1 MLPVALEEPQPELPS
16 SGDLTLAYDGFQET
30 DEVTAQTF
38 SGKVS
43 RGGGRMI
50 SLENGERFRSR
61 RMNSRMISG
70 EPVHIVYP
78 PSEFRAAHTK
88 TYMSKSSAFGDLY
101 QNHSGF
107 SDYCLFDP
115 GTRTYYP
122 QVLSDPVP
130 ELLQSNDEKLEVLW
144 LPLEMFPADSSNGQA
159 DTVVDCLNLAN
170 NCVSEVDGSSSYKAV
185 DMPNLDSGSLKA
197 SDGMNSKTPAF
208 YKGNST
214 ASSHSHHDSAY
225 SEHDAWVGYTDSAP
239 HIDMVGTSS
248 SNYTMTLIST
258 REVSSSTTGSLKSE
272 YPQPDGD
279 DMDDSYKIAVDSA
292 TVRLY
297 LGSLSS
303 STESLLSIAEVGVTG
318 SKSADSILCKLKDA
332 QPEDPKHVK
341 TWIELEH
348 DFLDKFAPRSQILP
362 NRRRRVAVYE
372 AFKKLKGLAGSSDDD
387 TLNSCGSDS
396 GFQDAP
402 DTEHEKWLRYRE
414 AYMDF
419 SFEHMEDIA
428 ECGPID
434 EESSVNAN
442 SSRVGEIAHH
452 NLGADPSIITD
463 AKDKNHENMMVLRS
477 VHAPLLEM
485 ATFRNHFGDTPVEQQ
500 ALFPQLPT
508 AEGKSNSHIF
518 GVGRTDVGRESNVL
532 SLGGHSRLAS
542 EAYSDTDST
551 TITMLSGYMFT
562 HYAEQLGECT
572 AESHGEEQQHCK
584 DERDDQSILS
594 AVSDHAMDIAPNISV
609 FENASILLQTEPLE
623 IDTRVGSDTDQLS
636 IWSKIENIGLARAVT
651 VQLCPPPT
659 QVGLAPLPPRHS
671 MSSNVGCFNSAE
683 TFHDPT
689 PSVSRLAMR
698 KRVLTPKM
706 RVSSPLAEFASQNNQ
721 TIRCTSPSPSDA
733 DTEVS
738 ENFGQKLN
746 RFKHIEEEEKENDF
760 WWTDAISYG

>member
-1 MLPVALEEPQPELPS
+1 MLPVVLEEPQPELPS
-16 SGDLTLAYDGFQET
+16 SGDLTLTCGGFQEI
-30 DEVTAQTF
+30 DEVTAQTA

-43 RGGGRMI
+43 RGRRRMI
-50 SLENGERFRSR
+50 SLENEERFRPR
-61 RMNSRMISG
+61 RVNSHMISG
-70 EPVHIVYP
+70 EAVHIVYP
-78 PSEFRAAHTK
+78 PSEVPAAHTK
-88 TYMSKSSAFGDLY
+88 TCISKSSAFGDLY
-101 QNHSGF
+101 QNHSEF
-107 SDYCLFDP
+107 SDCCLFDR

-130 ELLQSNDEKLEVLW
+130 EILQSNDEKLEVLW
-144 LPLEMFPADSSNGQA
+144 LPLEMSPADSSIGQA
-159 DTVVDCLNLAN
+159 DRVVDCLNPAN
-170 NCVSEVDGSSSYKAV
+170 NCVSEADGPSSYKAI
-185 DMPNLDSGSLKA
+185 DMPDLDSGSLKA

-208 YKGNST
+208 NKGNST
-214 ASSHSHHDSAY
+214 ASSHSCHDSAY
-225 SEHDAWVGYTDSAP
+225 SEQDAWVGYTDSAP

-258 REVSSSTTGSLKSE
+258 REMSSSTTGSLRPE
-272 YPQPDGD
+272 YPQPDAD
-279 DMDDSYKIAVDSA
+279 DMDGSYEIAVDSA

-318 SKSADSILCKLKDA
+318 SKSADSILRKLKDA

-341 TWIELEH
+341 AWIEMEH
-348 DFLDKFAPRSQILP
+348 DFLDKFAPGSQILP

-372 AFKKLKGLAGSSDDD
+372 AFKKLKGLADSSDDD
-387 TLNSCGSDS
+387 TLNSSGSDS

-402 DTEHEKWLRYRE
+402 DAEHEKWLRYRE
-414 AYMDF
+414 AYMGL

-434 EESSVNAN
+434 EEPSVNAN
-442 SSRVGEIAHH
+442 SSRVGEIAHY
-452 NLGADPSIITD
+452 NLGADPSIITGT
-463 AKDKNHENMMVLRS
+463 KDKDQENMMVRWS

-500 ALFPQLPT
+500 APFPQLPT
-508 AEGKSNSHIF
+508 AEGISNNHIF
-518 GVGRTDVGRESNVL
+518 GAGRTDVGRESNVV
-532 SLGGHSRLAS
+532 SLGGYSRLAS

-572 AESHGEEQQHCK
+572 AESHGEEQQPCK

-594 AVSDHAMDIAPNISV
+594 AVSDHAMGIAPNISV
-609 FENASILLQTEPLE
+609 FENASTLPQAEPLE

-651 VQLCPPPT
+651 VQLCPPST
-659 QVGLAPLPPRHS
+659 QVGLAPLFPRLS
-671 MSSNVGCFNSAE
+671 ISSNVGRFNSAE
-683 TFHDPT
+683 TLYDPT
-689 PSVSRLAMR
+689 PSGSRLATQ
-698 KRVLTPKM
+698 KRVLTPKR
-706 RVSSPLAEFASQNNQ
+706 RVPSPLAEFASQNNH
-721 TIRCTSPSPSDA
+721 TVRCTSPSPSDA

-738 ENFGQKLN
+738 ENFGQKLK
-746 RFKHIEEEEKENDF
+746 R
-760 WWTDAISYG
+760 